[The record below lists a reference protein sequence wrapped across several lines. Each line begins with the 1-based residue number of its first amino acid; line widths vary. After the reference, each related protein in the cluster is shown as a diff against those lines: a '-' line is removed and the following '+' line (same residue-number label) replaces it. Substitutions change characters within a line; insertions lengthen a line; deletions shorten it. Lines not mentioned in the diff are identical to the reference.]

1 MNLFHLRYFVELAHP
16 DIIPKPRN
24 ISVLPSPV
32 SAMLSASWK
41 RNWVFPYLKDPAEI
55 PPLPVSGSSFWIVR
69 KML

>member
-1 MNLFHLRYFVELAHP
+1 MNLFHLRYFVELAH
-16 DIIPKPRN
+16 IRHYTKAAN

-55 PPLPVSGSSFWIVR
+55 PPLPVSGSSFWIMR